1 MSSTTKD
8 LSEAEIEN
16 QKLLKRQAELQE
28 KYQNL
33 TMAENLSNTI
43 KANQEFSQRNFEL
56 ELQIKNLQNSIEE
69 KNAKLAKVQ
78 QS

>member
-1 MSSTTKD
+1 
-8 LSEAEIEN
+8 
-16 QKLLKRQAELQE
+16 
-28 KYQNL
+28 
-33 TMAENLSNTI
+33 MAENLSNTI

-78 QS
+78 QSWELCMCV

>member
-1 MSSTTKD
+1 M
-8 LSEAEIEN
+8 
-16 QKLLKRQAELQE
+16 KRQAELQE